1 MKLMINNAGFT
12 GMVLSNEQR
21 KSIQLYMKS
30 VLGEENYAYT
40 EGFFS
45 FIKDSKAKYKVIMAR
60 KCFNLLN
67 AYYRSKYS
75 KALAG
80 IEDTMISDSALFAY
94 IPEIVHEYKIRGIFP
109 EILIADD
116 ILIHGR
122 AIRWLLDTFI
132 HKIYEFLQ
140 NTGRNIDYQEIES
153 EALRSISVIT
163 IVQSDRALLMKPV
176 YFQRMLDSGY
186 PFHAWK
192 SYRWRDFSFKIAYA
206 NGEGSFSNTSYT
218 LTMYEKQS
226 GELIH
231 EYAAETAAKNGFS
244 RSSWNNRNVRDVWV
258 KPLKN
263 ANGDYQAFYTLRITQ
278 DSTLDRYSI
287 IPFII
292 LPDIKISFCR
302 ELFYKIFSADIMV
315 GLETTSFADRSC
327 AELLYLTLNYDLMLL
342 LNQYD
347 PRIAV
352 TNDVLDID
360 KIMMNFGVRSIYGR
374 AFAELMEHT
383 APFLSWEQ
391 LDAFIYNG
399 SEGFEPVMKEKAKPS
414 TLFKYTSLSE
424 AFEEAIANEGE
435 ELELK
440 ANNDFLNQ
448 NLSVEVKPRKDV
460 RNLFSRIEQ
469 SPVMKY
475 NDREIVELV
484 ANMLRQMDMGE
495 ISLGA
500 DSRNGDSFYC
510 AYRTGEQ
517 SQFIHPKKYSDHL
530 PVLVQM
536 EKDCNSNPN
545 EIIKRIADFYGQNP
559 DLQNK
564 LSDYVRY
571 LYSSGQRLHD
581 WDINWI
587 NSTEVDDK
595 IRRECPGL
603 SQSNLLFAQMIKRSV
618 AQRKELNEYHN
629 MYPQQK

>member
-12 GMVLSNEQR
+12 GMVLSNDQR

-67 AYYRSKYS
+67 AYYRSKYG

-94 IPEIVHEYKIRGIFP
+94 IPEIVNEYQTRGIFP

-122 AIRWLLDTFI
+122 AIRRLLDTFI
-132 HKIYEFLQ
+132 HKIYELLK
-140 NTGRNIDYQEIES
+140 NAGRKMDYQELES
-153 EALRSISVIT
+153 EVLRSISVIT
-163 IVQSDRALLMKPV
+163 IVQSDRALLMKPA

-186 PFHAWK
+186 PFHAWS

-226 GELIH
+226 GEPFH
-231 EYAAETAAKNGFS
+231 EYVAQVASNSGFS
-244 RSSWNNRNVRDVWV
+244 RSSWNSRNVRDVWV

-278 DSTLDRYSI
+278 DTTLDRYI
-287 IPFII
+287 VIPFII
-292 LPDIKISFCR
+292 LPDIKTSFCR
-302 ELFYKIFSADIMV
+302 ELFYKIFSADIIA
-315 GLETTSFADRSC
+315 GLEAASFADRSC
-327 AELLYLTLNYDLMLL
+327 AELLYMTLNYDFMLL

-347 PRIAV
+347 PRIPV
-352 TNDVLDID
+352 TNDVLDTD

-391 LDAFIYNG
+391 LDMFISHS
-399 SEGFEPVMKEKAKPS
+399 SEYIMKKA
-414 TLFKYTSLSE
+414 TVQDMALNCNSLSE
-424 AFEEAIANEGE
+424 VFEEIIACESENSES
-435 ELELK
+435 K
-440 ANNDFLNQ
+440 AYNDFIVQ
-448 NLSVEVKPRKDV
+448 NLFEEIKPDNEI

-469 SPVMKY
+469 VSALKY
-475 NDREIVELV
+475 NDLKVIELV
-484 ANMLRQMDMGE
+484 ADMLRKMDMDMF
-495 ISLGA
+495 SLKA
-500 DSRNGDSFYC
+500 DVKDNSYYY
-510 AYRTGEQ
+510 AYHTNEQ
-517 SQFIHPKKYSDHL
+517 SQFIHPKRYSDHL
-530 PVLVQM
+530 LVLVQM
-536 EKDCNSNPN
+536 EKDCNSSPN
-545 EIIKRIADFYGQNP
+545 EIIKRVVDFYGKNP

-571 LYSSGQRLHD
+571 LYSSGQRLYD
-581 WDINWI
+581 WDINWM
-587 NSTEVDDK
+587 NSTEVNNEL
-595 IRRECPGL
+595 RHECQEL

-618 AQRKELNEYHN
+618 VQRKELNEYRN
-629 MYPQQK
+629 MYPQ